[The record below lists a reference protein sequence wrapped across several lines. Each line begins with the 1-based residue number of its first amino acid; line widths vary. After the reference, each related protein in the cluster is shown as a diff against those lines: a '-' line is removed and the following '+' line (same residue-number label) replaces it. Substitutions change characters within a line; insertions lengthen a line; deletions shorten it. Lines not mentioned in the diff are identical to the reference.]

1 GEAAAGPVPAPD
13 LAQGSAGAATAP
25 PTLRPAATV
34 PPALSPAAAGH
45 QPVSA
50 TVQAQLLRSWTA
62 AMPLRSLA
70 ELAVTGHELAGVLQK
85 RPGPWLGVLLNK
97 LLLAAAAG
105 GIANDKQLL
114 LQEAQRMD
122 SDEE

>member
-1 GEAAAGPVPAPD
+1 
-13 LAQGSAGAATAP
+13 
-25 PTLRPAATV
+25 
-34 PPALSPAAAGH
+34 
-45 QPVSA
+45 
-50 TVQAQLLRSWTA
+50 
-62 AMPLRSLA
+62 MPLRSLA
-70 ELAVTGHELAGVLQK
+70 ELAVTGNELAELLQK

-122 SDEE
+122 RDEE